1 MGSEDGDEGT
11 ACFLAWTS
19 RCFLALCILLGFR
32 ICPENKPKLA
42 FWMTR
47 GHTKL
52 RSTILAEATQHQPA
66 PANLPPSCLWMREC
80 TKQDQPSPEEPPSQ
94 LTDCEQQ

>member
-1 MGSEDGDEGT
+1 MGSEDGDEET

-19 RCFLALCILLGFR
+19 RCFLALCVLLGFC

-42 FWMTR
+42 FWTR
-47 GHTKL
+47 DHTKL

-66 PANLPPSCLWMREC
+66 PTDLPASCLWMLEC
-80 TKQDQPSPEEPPSQ
+80 TKQDQLSPEE
-94 LTDCEQQ
+94 LTNCEQQ